1 LAHGLRARTLVEQPE
16 LAAAHAEI
24 AHAIGAEL
32 GADLSTLKAAAVRE
46 AARLVLIV
54 DSLGADLMG
63 NGVLTAKGRNRAA
76 LSAYVLTLDRLHK
89 LMTVLG
95 LERRSRSLPT
105 TVDGVLAGLSQ
116 ERA

>member
-1 LAHGLRARTLVEQPE
+1 
-16 LAAAHAEI
+16 
-24 AHAIGAEL
+24 
-32 GADLSTLKAAAVRE
+32 
-46 AARLVLIV
+46 
-54 DSLGADLMG
+54 MG

-105 TVDGVLAGLSQ
+105 TVDGVLAGPSQ